1 MLELV
6 SLLCASVCLYVPPC
20 LYYLPLPT
28 SNSCRQ
34 ERPRAAPAL
43 RAQEKG
49 RERRL
54 PKRPNQR
61 VLAQLAWF
69 TPLAE
74 TGVSESRFLSLSSVY
89 S

>member
-1 MLELV
+1 MCLR
-6 SLLCASVCLYVPPC
+6 ASTICLSQPPI
-20 LYYLPLPT
+20 PVDK
-28 SNSCRQ
+28 S
-34 ERPRAAPAL
+34 AHAL
-43 RAQEKG
+43 R
-49 RERRL
+49 L
-54 PKRPNQR
+54 PFAPKKKEENAACQNAHNQR